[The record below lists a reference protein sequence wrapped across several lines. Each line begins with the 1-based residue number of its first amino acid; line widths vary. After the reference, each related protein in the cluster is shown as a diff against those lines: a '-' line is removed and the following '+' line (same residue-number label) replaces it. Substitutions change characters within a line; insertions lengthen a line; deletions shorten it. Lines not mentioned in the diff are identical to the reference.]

1 MAELTD
7 LGLVWTKINGE
18 YVAKVESGGK
28 TVVLKISNGVL
39 TANGKTVPGVHP
51 VVQDIPQND
60 GGERKEPSLRV
71 AAMTPKQIQHRLV
84 EVGKKRRRRCVI
96 LGLWSQPHLSRL
108 WMSGTRRRHC
118 GVWSVKRKNFATNHT
133 AVNPRMRRRSV
144 NARTRRLGTSRG
156 GLWRIRLAWRSARA
170 GMRVRTTS
178 GPTMSGGLGKNHAGI
193 GAMTS
198 TVITG
203 VPARATHMRLRFVA
217 IHASVTLSSPSV
229 KRLAERIKA
238 EDNRRELVH

>member
-84 EVGKKRRRRCVI
+84 EVGKKKAQALRDLRALESASFVSSVDVRNKKATLRSLEREEKELRNEPYRRK
-96 LGLWSQPHLSRL
+96 SQDAEKERE
-108 WMSGTRRRHC
+108 
-118 GVWSVKRKNFATNHT
+118 RKNEEARNFARGTV
-133 AVNPRMRRRSV
+133 ADKARME
-144 NARTRRLGTSRG
+144 
-156 GLWRIRLAWRSARA
+156 I
-170 GMRVRTTS
+170 
-178 GPTMSGGLGKNHAGI
+178 GKGWY
-193 GAMTS
+193 
-198 TVITG
+198 
-203 VPARATHMRLRFVA
+203 
-217 IHASVTLSSPSV
+217 
-229 KRLAERIKA
+229 
-238 EDNRRELVH
+238 

>member
-51 VVQDIPQND
+51 VVQDIPQSD

-84 EVGKKRRRRCVI
+84 EVGKKKAQALRDLRALESASFVSSVDVRNKKATLRSLEREEKELRDEPYRRK
-96 LGLWSQPHLSRL
+96 SQDAEKERERKNEEARNFAR
-108 WMSGTRRRHC
+108 GTVADKARMEIGKGWYEGENH
-118 GVWSVKRKNFATNHT
+118 VWSYYEWGPGQK
-133 AVNPRMRRRSV
+133 PCWYRSDDFDSY
-144 NARTRRLGTSRG
+144 NGGTSESY
-156 GLWRIRLAWRSARA
+156 A
-170 GMRVRTTS
+170 
-178 GPTMSGGLGKNHAGI
+178 HAVEICGD
-193 GAMTS
+193 
-198 TVITG
+198 
-203 VPARATHMRLRFVA
+203 PR
-217 IHASVTLSSPSV
+217 
-229 KRLAERIKA
+229 KRDPKQSER
-238 EDNRRELVH
+238 